1 MDKLKALLDL
11 VVGDPDTVIFC
22 APNPALF
29 GPTLV
34 VPRTRT
40 DCGVLR
46 CSGDTYSVG
55 TIEFT
60 LDQVEDVCVARGFS
74 DDGEK
79 FFYTNT
85 EIQLNVP

>member
-22 APNPALF
+22 ADSAVLL
-29 GPTLV
+29 GPTLA
-34 VPRTRT
+34 VPCTRT
-40 DCGVLR
+40 SGGVLR
-46 CSGDTYSVG
+46 CSGDAYSVG

-60 LDQVEDVCVARGFS
+60 LDQVESVCVARGFS

-85 EIQLNVP
+85 EIQLNIP